1 MGLPTRILIPSTLIL
16 ALCLLPLLLP
26 SHVQHLQELLSSFRG
41 PASTPPIVDNEKYE
55 TKTYTLSTNPLVIY
69 ITNFITP
76 LEATQLVALSNDN
89 FRPSPLYSDDGTL
102 SHDTTYR
109 SSLTATLPPSLI
121 VREVEKRA
129 RSFDF
134 YSKDNGEE
142 KKIKPLVVQKYGL
155 GKQYKDHYD
164 WFLPHPSLTGNIE
177 STFFVYISAN
187 CTGGG
192 TNFPRLRLQPPS
204 SHHPSSHHPSSPPS
218 SSQAQGIIRGG
229 RENEWCEFIDCDR
242 PYSEGV
248 TFKPITGNAVFWR
261 NTDEKGEGMPSTL
274 HAGLPV
280 TSGEKMGLNVWTWQD
295 Y

>member
-1 MGLPTRILIPSTLIL
+1 MGAATRVLTPSFLLLT
-16 ALCLLPLLLP
+16 LCLLPLFTLE
-26 SHVQHLQELLSSFRG
+26 HVQHLLSSLLFSNYL
-41 PASTPPIVDNEKYE
+41 STLIPPSTVGDKYE

-69 ITNFITP
+69 ITNFITL

-89 FRPSPLYSDDGTL
+89 FHPSPLYSDDGTL
-102 SHDTTYR
+102 SHDSSYR
-109 SSLTATLPPSLI
+109 SSLTATLPLSPI
-121 VREVEKRA
+121 VKAVEARA
-129 RSFDF
+129 KSFSF
-134 YSKDNGEE
+134 YNPNQEE

-192 TNFPRLRLQPPS
+192 TNFPRLRLPS
-204 SHHPSSHHPSSPPS
+204 SHPPS
-218 SSQAQGIIRGG
+218 TSAHIIPGG
-229 RENEWCEFIDCDR
+229 LENEWCEFIDCDR
-242 PYSEGV
+242 PYTDGV
-248 TFKPITGNAVFWR
+248 TFKPITGNAIFWE
-261 NTDEKGEGMPSTL
+261 NVDENGDGMVSTL

-280 TSGEKMGLNVWTWQD
+280 TSGEKMGLNVWSWRD